1 MIDMLN
7 KTYNYYTVID
17 GPMRKNNK
25 LYWLCR
31 CKCGTEKWVY
41 GGNLRNGTTK
51 SCGCYKNDI
60 LIQNNIKRQTL
71 DLTNKQFGKLIAIE
85 LTDKRSADGRV
96 IWKCQCECGNI
107 TYIDSHSLQEGKTK
121 SCGCLVWTGEYTIQK
136 LLENNNIEFEI
147 QKTFPN
153 CKFLDTGYE
162 AKFDFFINNKY
173 IIEYD
178 GQQHY
183 YYKNNNTWN
192 NKQNFDKVQEH
203 DKYKNNWCKENNIP
217 LIRIPYTQL
226 QNLKLEDLLLE
237 TSQFRVNW

>member
-1 MIDMLN
+1 MYAYLN
-7 KTYNYYTVID
+7 GIIKDIESNYIV
-17 GPMRKNNK
+17 
-25 LYWLCR
+25 
-31 CKCGTEKWVY
+31 
-41 GGNLRNGTTK
+41 
-51 SCGCYKNDI
+51 
-60 LIQNNIKRQTL
+60 
-71 DLTNKQFGKLIAIE
+71 
-85 LTDKRSADGRV
+85 
-96 IWKCQCECGNI
+96 
-107 TYIDSHSLQEGKTK
+107 
-121 SCGCLVWTGEYTIQK
+121 
-136 LLENNNIEFEI
+136 LENNNIEFEI

-237 TSQFRVNW
+237 TSQFRVN